1 MIIKNKLNKL
11 NKSNF
16 NIKCKQSFSLL
27 FILNYFNIAIPENS
41 EPLINYAFGVFITSF
56 ICLTCFINI
65 LMYFIALHVLNK
77 YKIDDYLKKY
87 PRILKI
93 FNYYLKTSLFIIET
107 VICLFSLLFMII
119 TSLFIMGITI
129 F

>member
-1 MIIKNKLNKL
+1 
-11 NKSNF
+11 
-16 NIKCKQSFSLL
+16 
-27 FILNYFNIAIPENS
+27 
-41 EPLINYAFGVFITSF
+41 
-56 ICLTCFINI
+56 
-65 LMYFIALHVLNK
+65 MYFIALHMLNK

-93 FNYYLKTSLFIIET
+93 FSYYLKTSLFIIRIET

>member
-1 MIIKNKLNKL
+1 
-11 NKSNF
+11 
-16 NIKCKQSFSLL
+16 
-27 FILNYFNIAIPENS
+27 
-41 EPLINYAFGVFITSF
+41 
-56 ICLTCFINI
+56 
-65 LMYFIALHVLNK
+65 MYFIALHMLNK

-87 PRILKI
+87 PRILKF